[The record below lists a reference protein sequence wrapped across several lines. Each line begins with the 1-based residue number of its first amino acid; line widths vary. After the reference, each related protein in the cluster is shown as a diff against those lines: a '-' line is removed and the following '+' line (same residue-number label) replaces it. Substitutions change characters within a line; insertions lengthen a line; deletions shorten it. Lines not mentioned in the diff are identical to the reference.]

1 MKIHLILAVPFL
13 VLAVANAAAQTQ
25 TRFMDH
31 SNARLIDEATALAVM
46 NENIPER
53 VWKIYPARNYIF
65 TSQVEGGITPAGT
78 CVVAARVILLP
89 LTGPTKAVL
98 FRPQKTATAFDA
110 VPNASLD
117 QCQVLARD
125 KLKEATLAVV
135 SAIVKS

>member
-1 MKIHLILAVPFL
+1 MQIHLILAAPL
-13 VLAVANAAAQTQ
+13 LALAVANAAAQPQ

-53 VWKIYPARNYIF
+53 VWKIYPARSFIF

-117 QCQVLARD
+117 QCQALARD